1 LLLTPMIMSPF
12 VITCGCTTHHEPH
25 GANGATCKSG
35 GRIKVDSNMMS
46 KKHKHALGLQCSQHA
61 MTCPALCTALP
72 CPVHCP
78 ALPCALPCPTIFCYL
93 LSAVLLVWRL
103 LMLSMVVQL
112 CILQHQQNRM
122 PCAAASAS
130 HKMLSRL
137 SMSMRLQL

>member
-1 LLLTPMIMSPF
+1 MIMSPF

-78 ALPCALPCPTIFCYL
+78 ALPCALPCPALCTALPNNIL
-93 LSAVLLVWRL
+93 LLVVCRVAGVAIANAVNGGTAVHTATSTEQNAL
-103 LMLSMVVQL
+103 CCSLS
-112 CILQHQQNRM
+112 
-122 PCAAASAS
+122 
-130 HKMLSRL
+130 
-137 SMSMRLQL
+137 